1 MAGVRVV
8 ATVLGVVL
16 VVAMVSSV
24 LRALVIPRPMRSML
38 GKQLGRAGLG
48 VFQLLAEL
56 SAALRRT
63 GKYEAKDHVLMF
75 AAPVNLLAKLVGW
88 LLGFLVGYGL
98 LLYGVGSLG
107 LAQAVREAGSSL
119 FTLGFA
125 SPDRQ
130 RLTYLDYAAAATGPI
145 TIGIMV
151 GYLPTFY
158 GAYARRETEVTLL
171 RARAG
176 VPAWGPE
183 ILARYAQVGM
193 EDALIPLFAGW
204 ERWAADISESHT
216 SYPLLVYFRSTRP
229 QLNWLV
235 SLVAVMDAAALQ
247 LALNPSQPQSQVRMA
262 LRAGFTCLRAI
273 GDVEG
278 IPYNPDP
285 RPDDSIQLSYAE
297 FLDGIERLT
306 AEGYRME
313 RPPAEAW
320 PHFRGWR
327 INYEAIAY
335 TLAYRIDAVPAR
347 WSGTRRTPTATI
359 DVVTPVDRKP
369 ATVSRR

>member
-1 MAGVRVV
+1 VT
-8 ATVLGVVL
+8 ATILGVVL
-16 VVAMVSSV
+16 VVTMASSV
-24 LRALVIPRPMRSML
+24 ARALVIPRPVRSVL
-38 GKQLGRAGLG
+38 GTRLSRAGLG
-48 VFQLLAEL
+48 VFQLVAEL
-56 SAALRRT
+56 AAALRRS
-63 GKYEAKDHVLMF
+63 GKYEVKDHVLVF
-75 AAPVNLLAKLVGW
+75 AAPVNLLGKLVGW
-88 LLGFLVGYGL
+88 LLGFLLGYGL
-98 LLYGVGSLG
+98 LLYGVSTLG
-107 LAQAVREAGSSL
+107 FAQAVREAGSSL

-125 SPDRQ
+125 GPDRD

-193 EDALIPLFAGW
+193 EDALVPLFAGW
-204 ERWAADISESHT
+204 ERWAADITESHT

-235 SLVAVMDAAALQ
+235 SLIAVMDAAALH
-247 LALNPSQPQSQVRMA
+247 LALNPAQPQSQVRMA
-262 LRAGFTCLRAI
+262 LRAGFSCLRAI
-273 GDVEG
+273 ADVEG
-278 IPYNPDP
+278 IGYDPDP
-285 RPDDSIQLSYAE
+285 DPDDPIQLGYAD
-297 FLDGIERLT
+297 FLDGIDRLR
-306 AEGYRME
+306 AEGYPMQ
-313 RPPAEAW
+313 RPPTEAW

-327 INYEAIAY
+327 VNYEAIAY

-347 WSGTRRTPTATI
+347 WSGVRRQPTATI
-359 DVVTPVDRKP
+359 DVVTPIDRKP
-369 ATVSRR
+369 AGTGGP

>member
-1 MAGVRVV
+1 MTRVRVV
-8 ATVLGVVL
+8 ATILGVVL
-16 VVAMVSSV
+16 VAVMASSV
-24 LRALVIPRPMRSML
+24 VRALVIPRPVRSML

-48 VFQLLAEL
+48 AFQLLAEL
-56 SAALRRT
+56 AAALRRN

-75 AAPVNLLAKLVGW
+75 AAPVNLLGKLVGW
-88 LLGFLVGYGL
+88 LLGFLFGYGL
-98 LLYGVGSLG
+98 LLYGVGELTF
-107 LAQAVREAGSSL
+107 AQAVREAGSSL

-125 SPDRQ
+125 SSARE
-130 RLTYLDYAAAATGPI
+130 RLTWLDYAAAASGPI

-193 EDALIPLFAGW
+193 EDALLPLFTGW

-273 GDVEG
+273 ADVEG
-278 IPYNPDP
+278 IPYDPDP
-285 RPDDSIQLSYAE
+285 TPDDPIQLSYAE
-297 FLDGIERLT
+297 FLDGVERLT
-306 AEGYRME
+306 AEGYQME
-313 RPPAEAW
+313 RAPAQAW

-327 INYEAIAY
+327 VNYESIAY

-369 ATVSRR
+369 AGNG